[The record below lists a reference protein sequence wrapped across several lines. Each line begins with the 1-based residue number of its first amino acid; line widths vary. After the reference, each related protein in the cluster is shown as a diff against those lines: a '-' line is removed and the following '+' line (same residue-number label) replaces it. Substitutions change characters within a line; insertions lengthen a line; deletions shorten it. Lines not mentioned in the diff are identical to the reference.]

1 MAAIITKIRA
11 GNQFEYV
18 WAIERAGVA
27 VNLTTATD
35 IELSYGVGKPC
46 TDYSKIPFT
55 VVDTNKISSSHLYAV
70 TGTYN
75 LKLEFKI
82 DGEQNTID
90 IDAFKIV
97 PRSEDASDSSQF
109 AVTSDMAIGFKGDK
123 LTFADLTPSDI
134 AELQQPANDAIA
146 SIQSVE
152 VAVENAE
159 TTRVESEQVRNEQEE
174 SRVLQE
180 NARQQS
186 EHTRQTNIAT
196 AISNA
201 EYATNDAITATDS
214 ANANEQVRISNE
226 SARVIAEN
234 TRQTA
239 KQNSLIPDGTGTKF
253 PTVDAVNAGLGGK
266 QATLVSG
273 TNIKTVNGTSLLGSG
288 DVSNLIASY
297 THSGNKEVYVS
308 SIDYTTNTFTSVGHG
323 LINSAD
329 YDKTLMLAINRNEA
343 IYPFN
348 VMPFNP
354 TDIDNTVGLF
364 VVNATP
370 DTFQLS
376 KTAGGAVITLIN
388 KAENDLTKWHFEHTT
403 VKTIT
408 ISGLLG
414 KINAGV
420 KTVIDGTIIWGYTQY
435 IGGNSAGLAYI
446 KSSDGATPP
455 FNYSVIYGKND
466 YPVPCFGGQ
475 IIHTDIYTNNGHRKI
490 FDIAVYGYGTA
501 LNKVDMTNKY
511 INFVTPI
518 VIADSSKSFVTLEG
532 VSISNGTTIK
542 VYSL

>member
-1 MAAIITKIRA
+1 MAAIIPKIRA

-27 VNLTTATD
+27 VDLTTATD
-35 IELSYGVGKPC
+35 IELSYGVGKLC

-55 VVDTNKISSSHLYAV
+55 VVDANKISSSHLYGV

-82 DGEQNTID
+82 DGEQSTID

-97 PRSEDASDSSQF
+97 PRSEDASDSTQF

-123 LTFADLTPSDI
+123 LTFADLTTSDI
-134 AELQQPANDAIA
+134 AELQRPANDAIV
-146 SIQSVE
+146 SIQAVELSVE
-152 VAVENAE
+152 QAEAIRVQAEIDRQTNTGTAIQNAE
-159 TTRVESEQVRNEQEE
+159 TAIQ
-174 SRVLQE
+174 
-180 NARQQS
+180 NA
-186 EHTRQTNIAT
+186 QTAT
-196 AISNA
+196 TNA
-201 EYATNDAITATDS
+201 NTATTNANTKAGLADTAATNANNKAGLADTAAT
-214 ANANEQVRISNE
+214 NANNVANTYAAELALKELKSN
-226 SARVIAEN
+226 
-234 TRQTA
+234 
-239 KQNSLIPDGTGTKF
+239 KQNSLAPDGTGTKF
-253 PTVDAVNAGLGGK
+253 PTVDAVNAGLAG
-266 QATLVSG
+266 
-273 TNIKTVNGTSLLGSG
+273 
-288 DVSNLIASY
+288 VSNLIASY
-297 THSGNKEVYVS
+297 THTGNKEVHIS
-308 SIDYTTNTFTSVGHG
+308 SIDYATNTFTSVGHG

-329 YDKTLMLAINRNEA
+329 NTKTLMLAINRNA
-343 IYPFN
+343 TIYPYN

-354 TDIDNTVGLF
+354 IDLTTDGLF
-364 VVNATP
+364 VVNATS

-388 KAENDLTKWHFEHTT
+388 KAENDLTKWHFEYTT

-420 KTVIDGTIIWGYTQY
+420 KMVIDGTIIWGYGHY
-435 IGGNSAGLAYI
+435 IGAAGADGMNYI
-446 KSSDGATPP
+446 KSSDGATPS
-455 FNYSVIYGKND
+455 FNYSVIYGQND

-501 LNKVDMTNKY
+501 LNNVAMTNKY

-518 VIADSSKSFVTLEG
+518 VIADSSKSLVGLYG